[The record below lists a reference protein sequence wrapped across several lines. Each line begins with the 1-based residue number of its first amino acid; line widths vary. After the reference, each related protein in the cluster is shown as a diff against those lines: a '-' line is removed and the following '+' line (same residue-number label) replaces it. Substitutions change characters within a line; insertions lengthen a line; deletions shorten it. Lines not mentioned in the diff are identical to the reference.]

1 MGRIN
6 IFSLLGGWGN
16 NFSPPWEGG
25 KYIIESTN
33 LYFRRMIYIFS
44 TLKRNIFF
52 SPEMWRINIFY
63 PLGGWTLNFLL
74 PGRVGNQLFS
84 PLGGWGLNLT

>member
-1 MGRIN
+1 
-6 IFSLLGGWGN
+6 
-16 NFSPPWEGG
+16 
-25 KYIIESTN
+25 
-33 LYFRRMIYIFS
+33 MIYIFS

-63 PLGGWTLNFLL
+63 PLGGWTLNFSPPWEGGESTFL
-74 PGRVGNQLFS
+74 